1 MSTLQQIYHFL
12 IVDFQK
18 TSPSSETVGFLKKC
32 QKADPPKIGH
42 FRGGLLSS
50 IFSKNHSKCPQM
62 TLENHQKWGFQKVKF
77 SKLQRQEK
85 PCARNFFGK
94 RKVDYV
100 SRHNLL
106 QESMLKPWFQ
116 GKKKIDI
123 KTLGNTLNPKQLIS
137 DYCKCSYFSFRLEI
151 TLFYSIFFCIHV
163 IRNLLQCPVF
173 TNFTDTNMIPVGK

>member
-1 MSTLQQIYHFL
+1 MTLEYQLTLQHIQHFL

-85 PCARNFFGK
+85 PCVRAFFCK

-116 GKKKIDI
+116 GEKKFDI

-137 DYCKCSYFSFRLEI
+137 DYIAS
-151 TLFYSIFFCIHV
+151 
-163 IRNLLQCPVF
+163 
-173 TNFTDTNMIPVGK
+173 